1 MMDSTGNERMSV
13 LLSKYIEWAFMVTQE
28 EVDIRRKSYV
38 SLGYFQSDES
48 LSVFRAGST
57 AEGVDLLGSDRDT
70 MVICKEIIVMYP
82 DQCIPPNM
90 AHKTILY
97 ARAADCRPGYVF
109 LQLHQLQKR
118 EPVLCNALVRIKD
131 SMFVS
136 SDIFREQFV
145 SGVRKQ
151 LGVKV
156 ESNGP
161 ACTQDTMAGDQQQ
174 DIALCFP
181 WHSWPKEANEWI
193 TRTRLYGWPHQ
204 TLIDNIVHHGCHLVP
219 VGDKCSENTFLQW
232 RFSFAT
238 AERSLVHS
246 FSHIQFKVY
255 TLLKYYLK
263 QIKGV
268 LKETIGDD
276 DILCSYFLK
285 TILFHAI
292 ENSNQLFWQEKNLF
306 YCFWFCFKI
315 LIALVK
321 AGFCPSYFIPA
332 NNLFK
337 RKVHGEH
344 QQILLDVLSNYHQ
357 MKWMCLSVGNFI
369 KPIWEQLC
377 DSSVQAVLL
386 NPKTTKTTAFEQ
398 DRQLM
403 CHLQHIICI
412 YKASFSNRST
422 FRKAINSFSTS
433 QSESDELFT
442 FTYAMPYLQSLATE
456 QVYPE
461 HMVATDNKTR
471 YRSLRK
477 CKHLMVTTAS
487 MGTELLNLA
496 TFHFLTGNFFKT
508 LEMCEQVMK
517 LASYYTRYIDLH
529 PELRAVYSHLYHQF
543 EHSSDRLKKMY
554 TNKLSFSKKGLYLPH
569 LCQEMLKGQ
578 TDMIIPPLPYAL
590 LLSFLCCHELG
601 DTTGRDEALRLLI
614 EVQSDDDQGGH
625 RFWIVHTLL
634 GICYQTLGDNHRTIR
649 AYWDSAQSQADY
661 QVWNPAIERIA
672 VVYLC
677 MYARQRLAVV
687 YLCMYARQRLAVVYL
702 RMYARQKSVQG

>member
-1 MMDSTGNERMSV
+1 MMDSTENERMSV
-13 LLSKYIEWAFMVTQE
+13 LLSKYIERAFSLTQE
-28 EVDIRRKSYV
+28 EVDIRRKSYD
-38 SLGYFQSDES
+38 SMENSEWSES

-57 AEGVDLLGSDRDT
+57 AEGLNLLGSDVDIMYILT
-70 MVICKEIIVMYP
+70 DFIVMYP

-109 LQLHQLQKR
+109 LQLPELQKSNHLW
-118 EPVLCNALVRIKD
+118 VTNALVRIEE

-136 SDIFREQFV
+136 SDIFREHIV
-145 SGVRKQ
+145 SGMDKQ
-151 LGVKV
+151 IRLKV

-161 ACTQDTMAGDQQQ
+161 ACTDTMKGGQYDNVM
-174 DIALCFP
+174 CFP
-181 WHSWPKEANEWI
+181 CHSWPSEANEWI
-193 TRTRLYGWPHQ
+193 TRTRLYGWPRQ

-219 VGDKCSENTFLQW
+219 VGDKCSKNTFLQW

-255 TLLKYYLK
+255 TLLKYFLK
-263 QIKGV
+263 QIKGI

-285 TILFHAI
+285 IILFHAI
-292 ENSNQLFWQEKNLF
+292 ENSNQLLWQEKNLF

-315 LIALVK
+315 LIAFVR

-337 RKVHGEH
+337 RKVHGQH

-357 MKWMCLSVGNFI
+357 MKWMCLSVGNFF
-369 KPIWEQLC
+369 KTSIWEHMC
-377 DSSVQAVLL
+377 DSSIQAELVC
-386 NPKTTKTTAFEQ
+386 PKTTQDTAYIQ
-398 DRQLM
+398 DRTLM
-403 CHLQHIICI
+403 CHLRYINITNQD
-412 YKASFSNRST
+412 ASSKLIV
-422 FRKAINSFSTS
+422 FRKAINSLSTS

-442 FTYAMPYLQSLATE
+442 FTCAMQNLHDLATE

-477 CKHLMVTTAS
+477 CKHWMIRKAS
-487 MGTELLNLA
+487 MGTELLHLA

-508 LEMCEQVMK
+508 LEMCKQVMK
-517 LASYYTRYIDLH
+517 LASYYFRYRDFH
-529 PELRAVYSHLYHQF
+529 PELQAMYSHLYHQF

-554 TNKLSFSKKGLYLPH
+554 TGILSFTKKGLYLPH
-569 LCQEMLKGQ
+569 LCQEILKEQ
-578 TDMIIPPLPYAL
+578 TDVSIPPLPYAL
-590 LLSFLCCHELG
+590 FLSFLCCHELG
-601 DTTGRDEALRLLI
+601 DTTGRDDALRLLI

-625 RFWIVHTLL
+625 KYWTVHTLL
-634 GICYQTLGDNHRTIR
+634 GICYQTLGDNHRAIR
-649 AYWDSAQSQADY
+649 AYWDSAQSQAYD
-661 QVWNPAIERIA
+661 QIWNPAIERIA
-672 VVYLC
+672 VVFLC
-677 MYARQRLAVV
+677 MYVSQRSD
-687 YLCMYARQRLAVVYL
+687 R
-702 RMYARQKSVQG
+702 G